1 MEAELRRI
9 GEHLTKESI
18 SAIEKADSNSD
29 IKRLYEG
36 AFARASACFALPN
49 SYSECFKC
57 GEEALA
63 SMKAHKTATNQ
74 VLRAMQ
80 RRFKTCIAACGMNQ
94 QSYLSDDLKACMRKC
109 EERAV
114 EEIQE
119 AVPEIRA
126 LARPRN

>member
-9 GEHLTKESI
+9 GKHLATEST
-18 SAIEKADSNSD
+18 SALEKADSD
-29 IKRLYEG
+29 IKRLYED
-36 AFARASACFALPN
+36 AYSRASACFALPN
-49 SYSECFKC
+49 SYSECAKC

-63 SMKAHKTATNQ
+63 PVKTQKTATNQ
-74 VLRAMQ
+74 VLEAMQ
-80 RRFKTCIAACGMNQ
+80 RRFKICIAACGMNQ
-94 QSYLSDDLKACMRKC
+94 QSHLSDDLKACMRKC

-114 EEIQE
+114 QEIQE